1 MLRRVKVMLT
11 LRRGFLARKSGSLAD
26 ARNHYMQAVSISRR
40 INSKRLLVSVL
51 KGVAQI
57 ERDSGRPA
65 ESIPVYEDAVLHC
78 REIGDRVLLAHT
90 IRHLGD
96 AHQNVGEL
104 ERAEDCY
111 REALSLYRQSHFVRR
126 GDLANAVRPFALLKE
141 RLGETSAAVELWTE
155 AHRLYSSINAK
166 AGIDEC
172 KTHLQKLCT

>member
-104 ERAEDCY
+104 ERAEDLLS
-111 REALSLYRQSHFVRR
+111 RGIVALSTKSFRTQ
-126 GDLANAVRPFALLKE
+126 G
-141 RLGETSAAVELWTE
+141 RLGQC
-155 AHRLYSSINAK
+155 RSSVRSSQGAF
-166 AGIDEC
+166 GRDVC
-172 KTHLQKLCT
+172 CR